1 MLLIKAEP
9 GDHDLALIRKLTAYL
24 ETVRFTRDHQPDDVE
39 CLPSVFELDVTD
51 CDPMPPK
58 VIYLDLKEGG
68 EFEAEREDI
77 ALSDGRLVFTYRIT
91 Q

>member
-9 GDHDLALIRKLTAYL
+9 IENYFALIRKLTAYL
-24 ETVRFTRDHQPDDVE
+24 EVVRTTFPGDPDEVK
-39 CLPSVFELDVTD
+39 CVPGVFELDVTN
-51 CDPMPPK
+51 CDPMPEQT
-58 VIYLDLKEGG
+58 IYLDLQDGG